1 MALPDFIFTGEAV
14 IAANGTSQSVTVPAT
29 GTPTQVIVTNLG
41 PAVAYVGY
49 GASVTVA
56 NGHPVMPNVPVV
68 MNLNANTAI
77 AAITTGD
84 QAQVRITAG
93 K

>member
-1 MALPDFIFTGEAV
+1 MSLPDFVFTGEAV
-14 IAANGTSQSVTVPAT
+14 IAANGTSQTVVVPTT

-56 NGHPVMPNVPVV
+56 NGHPVLPNVPVV
-68 MNLNANTAI
+68 MNLNAATNI
-77 AAITTGD
+77 SAITTGD
-84 QAQVRITAG
+84 QAQVRISAG

>member
-1 MALPDFIFTGEAV
+1 MALPDFVFTGEV
-14 IAANGTSQSVTVPAT
+14 TIAANGSSQEVAVPAT
-29 GTPTQVIVTNLG
+29 GTPTQVILTNLG

-56 NGHPVMPNVPVV
+56 NGHPLVQNVPVTL
-68 MNLNANTAI
+68 NLNANTNLSF
-77 AAITTGD
+77 ITTGD
-84 QAQVRITAG
+84 TAIVRVSAG

>member
-1 MALPDFIFTGEAV
+1 MALPDFIFTGETV

-29 GTPTQVIVTNLG
+29 GTPTQVILTNLG

-56 NGHPVMPNVPVV
+56 NGHPLVQNVPVV

-77 AAITTGD
+77 SAITTGD
-84 QAQVRITAG
+84 PAQVRITAA

>member
-1 MALPDFIFTGEAV
+1 MALPDFVFTGEAV
-14 IAANGTSQSVTVPAT
+14 IAANGTSQVVAVPAT
-29 GTPTQVIVTNLG
+29 GTPTQVILTNLG

-56 NGHPVMPNVPVV
+56 TGHPLVQNVPVTL
-68 MNLNANTAI
+68 NLNANTSLSF
-77 AAITTGD
+77 ITTGD
-84 QAQVRITAG
+84 PAAVRISAG

>member
-1 MALPDFIFTGEAV
+1 MALPDFIFTGETA
-14 IAANGTSQSVTVPAT
+14 ISANGTSQTVTVPAT
-29 GTPTQVIVTNLG
+29 GTPTQVILTNLG

-56 NGHPVMPNVPVV
+56 NGHPLVPNVPVV
-68 MNLNANTAI
+68 MNLNAQTAI

-84 QAQVRITAG
+84 NAQVRISAA

>member
-14 IAANGTSQSVTVPAT
+14 LSANGTSQYVAVPAT
-29 GTPTQVIVTNLG
+29 GTPTQVILTNLG

-49 GASVTVA
+49 GTTVTVA
-56 NGHPVMPNVPVV
+56 TGHPLVQNVPVV
-68 MNLNANTAI
+68 MNLNSATNI

-84 QAQVRITAG
+84 PAQIRITAG

>member
-1 MALPDFIFTGEAV
+1 MALPDFIFTGEAAV
-14 IAANGTSQSVTVPAT
+14 AANGTSATVVVPAT
-29 GTPTQVIVTNLG
+29 GTPTQVILTNLG

-56 NGHPVMPNVPVV
+56 AGHPLVQNVPVV
-68 MNLNANTAI
+68 MNLNLNTNLSF
-77 AAITTGD
+77 ITTGD
-84 QAQVRITAG
+84 PASIRITAG

>member
-1 MALPDFIFTGEAV
+1 MALPDFIFTGETV
-14 IAANGTSQSVTVPAT
+14 IAASGISATVTVPAT
-29 GTPTQVIVTNLG
+29 GTPTQVILTNLG

-56 NGHPVMPNVPVV
+56 TGHPLIPNVPVV
-68 MNLNANTAI
+68 MNLNAQTAI

-84 QAQVRITAG
+84 QAQVRVTAS

>member
-1 MALPDFIFTGEAV
+1 MPLPDFIFTGETV
-14 IAANGTSQSVTVPAT
+14 ISASGTSATVTVPAT
-29 GTPTQVIVTNLG
+29 GTPTQVILTNLG
-41 PAVAYVGY
+41 PGVAYVGY

-56 NGHPVMPNVPVV
+56 NGHPLVPNVPAV

-84 QAQVRITAG
+84 PAQVRITAA

>member
-1 MALPDFIFTGEAV
+1 MALPDFIFTGETV
-14 IAANGTSQSVTVPAT
+14 IAANGTSQTVTVPAT
-29 GTPTQVIVTNLG
+29 GTPTQVILTNLG

-56 NGHPVMPNVPVV
+56 AGHPLVPNVPVT
-68 MNLNANTAI
+68 MNLNAQTAI

-84 QAQVRITAG
+84 NAQVRITAA

>member
-14 IAANGTSQSVTVPAT
+14 VSANGTSQEVAVPTT
-29 GTPTQVIVTNLG
+29 GTPTQVILTNLG
-41 PAVAYVGY
+41 PAIAYVGY

-56 NGHPVMPNVPVV
+56 NGHPLVQNVPVV
-68 MNLNANTAI
+68 MNLNANTNLSF
-77 AAITTGD
+77 ITTGD
-84 QAQVRITAG
+84 PAQVRVTAA

>member
-1 MALPDFIFTGEAV
+1 MALPDFVFTGEAV
-14 IAANGTSQSVTVPAT
+14 LSASGTSATVTVPAT

-41 PAVAYVGY
+41 PAVAFIGY

-56 NGHPVMPNVPVV
+56 TGHPVLPNVPVV
-68 MNLNANTAI
+68 MNLNSNTAI

-84 QAQVRITAG
+84 PASLRITAA

>member
-1 MALPDFIFTGEAV
+1 MALPDFIFTGETV
-14 IAANGTSQSVTVPAT
+14 IAANGTSQTVTVPAT
-29 GTPTQVIVTNLG
+29 GTPTQVILTNLG

-56 NGHPVMPNVPVV
+56 NGHPLVPNVPVV
-68 MNLNANTAI
+68 MNLNAQTAI

-84 QAQVRITAG
+84 NAQVRISAA